1 MLLKKWDELP
11 DELRTEEVRKYY
23 DILKKK
29 KVSLFFKRAFD
40 IAVSAVMLLVLSPV
54 FVMLA
59 IAIKLD
65 SPGPVF
71 YRQVRVTAY
80 GKRFRIHKF
89 RTMVSNADRKG
100 SLVTVKNDSRVTRVG
115 RLIRRCRLDEVSQ
128 LIDVLIGNMTFV
140 GTRPEVEKYVKQYT
154 PSMMATL
161 LLPAGVTSLASIY
174 YKDEAELLNEAEDT
188 DRTYIEKVLPGKMYY
203 NLRAIEH
210 FGFWGDIRIMGMTVL
225 AVCGKKYRG
234 DKKAEAEFAASID
247 RDKPE
252 LYKEVLR

>member
-1 MLLKKWDELP
+1 MLPKRWESLP
-11 DELRTEEVRKYY
+11 PEMQTAEVRKYY
-23 DILKKK
+23 DILQKKR
-29 KVSLFFKRAFD
+29 VSLFFKRMFD
-40 IAVSAVMLLVLSPV
+40 VVVSLLMLIVLLPV
-54 FVMLA
+54 FLILA
-59 IAIKLD
+59 VAIKLD

-80 GKRFRIHKF
+80 EKRFRIHKF

-140 GTRPEVEKYVKQYT
+140 GTRPEVEKYVIQYT